1 MKSMTGFAQGRFDFN
16 DFSFSFS
23 IKSLNHKFLEL
34 GFRGTGITP
43 NSEKLI
49 KEIIKEKVFRGKVE
63 IVFNLFERDP
73 LKWNIQFNEFLLDE
87 IMEKMAPFNRR
98 HKFPINLSLDSLMKI
113 PMIFHLDYEFEK
125 MSPASLDMIRRAI
138 NQVCDDF
145 VASRAEEGEFI
156 QRSLLE
162 SLRQILIFLKEIEAE
177 AEQIENQVFAALQEK
192 IRRFVKEYELDERRI
207 AQEAALSAEKSC
219 IREEIR
225 RLDTHAQRLE
235 ALTVD
240 PDLQLKG
247 READFLS
254 QEMLR
259 ETHTIASKTGSL
271 EIHRQILMVR
281 REIEKIRQQVQ
292 NVE

>member
-16 DFSFSFS
+16 EFSFSVS
-23 IKSLNHKFLEL
+23 IKSLNHKFLDL
-34 GFRGTGITP
+34 NFKGTGITP

-49 KEIIKEKVFRGKVE
+49 KEIIKDRVHRGKVD

-87 IMEKMAPFNRR
+87 ILEKMAPFNRR

-125 MSPASLDMIRRAI
+125 ISPASLDLIRTSI
-138 NQVCDDF
+138 SQVCDDF
-145 VASRAEEGEFI
+145 VVSRAEEGEFI
-156 QRSLLE
+156 QASILDSLQRVRQYLE
-162 SLRQILIFLKEIEAE
+162 EIEAE
-177 AEQIENQVFAALQEK
+177 ADQAENLVFSNLQEK

-219 IREEIR
+219 IREEI
-225 RLDTHAQRLE
+225 QRLE
-235 ALTVD
+235 THTQRLQALVKN
-240 PDLQLKG
+240 PEPWVKG

-259 ETHTIASKTGSL
+259 ETHTIASKTASL
-271 EIHRQILMVR
+271 DIHHMILMVR

>member
-125 MSPASLDMIRRAI
+125 MSPASLDMIRKAI

>member
-23 IKSLNHKFLEL
+23 IKSLNHKFLEV

-125 MSPASLDMIRRAI
+125 MSPASLDMIRKAI

>member
-1 MKSMTGFAQGRFDFN
+1 MTGFAQGRFDFN

-23 IKSLNHKFLEL
+23 IKSLNHKFLEV

-125 MSPASLDMIRRAI
+125 MSPASLDMIRKAI

>member
-1 MKSMTGFAQGRFDFN
+1 MTGFAQGRFDFN

-125 MSPASLDMIRRAI
+125 MSPASLDMIRKAI

>member
-16 DFSFSFS
+16 DFSFSIS
-23 IKSLNHKFLEL
+23 IKSLNHKFLDL
-34 GFRGTGITP
+34 NFKGTGITP

-49 KEIIKEKVFRGKVE
+49 KEIIKDRVHRGKVE

-87 IMEKMAPFNRR
+87 ILEKMAPFNRR

-125 MSPASLDMIRRAI
+125 ISPASLDLIRNSI
-138 NQVCDDF
+138 NHVCDDF

-156 QRSLLE
+156 RKSIVE
-162 SLRQILIFLKEIEAE
+162 SLQRVLGCLKEIDSEADQ
-177 AEQIENQVFAALQEK
+177 AETLVFNNLQEK

-207 AQEAALSAEKSC
+207 AQEAALAAEKSC

-225 RLDTHAQRLE
+225 RLETHAQRLDSLVQNPE
-235 ALTVD
+235 LAV
-240 PDLQLKG
+240 KG

-259 ETHTIASKTGSL
+259 ETHTIASKTASL
-271 EIHRQILMVR
+271 DIHHMILMVR